1 MCKSPGSLWRS
12 TRGHVV
18 SIPGLYAFTRPS
30 LSLSFL
36 FSLSLFRSI
45 SSKAGFKLHATSAG
59 SCRCK
64 RNRKE
69 MPRLDNR
76 GTGKH
81 KRGKKYRSTIHHEFR
96 PTLTF
101 LRFQVS
107 GGEKDRCARS
117 CCSKHP
123 ESEPLTENCLENSD
137 RLDRILSIE
146 Y

>member
-96 PTLTF
+96 PTF
-101 LRFQVS
+101 LRFPAKS
-107 GGEKDRCARS
+107 WGGKGSLREIVLLETSRKRAS
-117 CCSKHP
+117 S
-123 ESEPLTENCLENSD
+123 ENCLENSD

>member
-36 FSLSLFRSI
+36 FSLSLFRRSI

-96 PTLTF
+96 PTF
-101 LRFQVS
+101 LRFPAKS
-107 GGEKDRCARS
+107 RGGKGSLREIV
-117 CCSKHP
+117 
-123 ESEPLTENCLENSD
+123 LLETSRKRAVN
-137 RLDRILSIE
+137 RELFGE
-146 Y
+146 FG